1 MTNKQCCD
9 IEQALTEFIVR
20 ACKATASQAE
30 VSVLPEAVCQLIKF
44 EDTVV
49 RTTQKEVHLTI
60 GDKIII

>member
-44 EDTVV
+44 EDTVRREV
-49 RTTQKEVHLTI
+49 PQKVAFKI
-60 GDKIII
+60 GDKYF